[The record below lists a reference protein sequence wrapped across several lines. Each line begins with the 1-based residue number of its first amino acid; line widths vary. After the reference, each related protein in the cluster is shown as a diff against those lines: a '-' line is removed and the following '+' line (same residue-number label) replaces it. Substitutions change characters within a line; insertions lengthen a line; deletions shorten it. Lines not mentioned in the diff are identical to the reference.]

1 MRNLVGIAGKPH
13 NTTAIAV
20 IGPETEKT
28 AIEFGLRVDV
38 LAPKA
43 SVSALAE
50 ALSEYGAAK
59 RQEAIDAG
67 KPVLKPSQK
76 RRGRRRK
83 L

>member
-1 MRNLVGIAGKPH
+1 MGIAGKPH

-38 LAPKA
+38 MAPKA
-43 SVSALAE
+43 SVLALAK
-50 ALSEYGAAK
+50 ALGQYGVEK
-59 RQEAIDAG
+59 RREAIEAG